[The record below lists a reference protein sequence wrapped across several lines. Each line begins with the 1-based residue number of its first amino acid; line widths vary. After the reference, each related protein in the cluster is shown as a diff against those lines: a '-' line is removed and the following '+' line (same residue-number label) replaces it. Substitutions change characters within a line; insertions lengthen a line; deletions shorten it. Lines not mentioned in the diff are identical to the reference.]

1 MRGNLTSHLS
11 EAVYEKLEHAECLY
25 HRLILIVG
33 AEEVGKTAALRDLAE
48 RTGAPLINVGVELS
62 RRLLD
67 LSEWQRPIRVV
78 SLLERI
84 VAATE
89 GNVVL
94 LDNIEIVFDV
104 ALRQDPLRALKILSR
119 KRTVVAAWSGSVED
133 GHVHYAVPGHP
144 EYRRYTVEGLLVVDA
159 EAVA

>member
-1 MRGNLTSHLS
+1 MRGNLTSRLS
-11 EAVYEKLEHAECLY
+11 EAVYEKLEHAERLY

-33 AEEVGKTAALRDLAE
+33 AEGVGKTAALRDLAE

-84 VAATE
+84 VAETE

-104 ALRQDPLRALKILSR
+104 ALRQDPLRVLKILSR
-119 KRTVVAAWSGSVED
+119 KRTVVAAWSGSMD
-133 GHVHYAVPGHP
+133 HGHILYAVPEHP
-144 EYRRYTVEGLLVVDA
+144 EYRRYPLDGVLTVGA
-159 EAVA
+159 EAAI